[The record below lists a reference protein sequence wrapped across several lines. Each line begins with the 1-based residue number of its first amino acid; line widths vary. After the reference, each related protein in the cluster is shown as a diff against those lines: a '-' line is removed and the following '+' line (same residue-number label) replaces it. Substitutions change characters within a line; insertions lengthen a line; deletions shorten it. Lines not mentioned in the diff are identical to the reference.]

1 MGGFKFIGFL
11 SMVFV
16 GLTMLNR
23 MAEGLFIAAADIAI
37 VNTLTITRDQTIFG
51 LFTVPVINTDFFFV
65 GIPRLVKWD
74 YAFFGGNAAIFQ
86 YFLYAMT
93 FALTFM
99 LFVIIVGLVSQ
110 YFSRRP

>member
-1 MGGFKFIGFL
+1 MI
-11 SMVFV
+11 FV

-23 MAEGLFIAAADIAI
+23 VAEGTFVAAADITI
-37 VNTLTITRDQTIFG
+37 VNTLTITRDQAIFG

-86 YFLYAMT
+86 YFLYSMT

-99 LFVIIVGLVSQ
+99 LFVVIVGLVSQ

>member
-23 MAEGLFIAAADIAI
+23 IAEGFFVAAADIAV
-37 VNTLTITRDQTIFG
+37 VNTLTIMRDQTING

-86 YFLYAMT
+86 YFLYSMT
-93 FALTFM
+93 FALSFM
-99 LFVIIVGLVSQ
+99 LFIVIIGLVSQ
-110 YFSRRP
+110 YFSRKS

>member
-16 GLTMLNR
+16 GLTMINR
-23 MAEGLFIAAADIAI
+23 LAAGAFVTSADIAI
-37 VNTLTITRDQTIFG
+37 VNTLTIARDQTVFG
-51 LFTVPVINTDFFFV
+51 LFTVPVINSDFFFV

-86 YFLYAMT
+86 YMLYSMT
-93 FALTFM
+93 AALTFL
-99 LFVIIVGLVSQ
+99 LFVVIIGLVSQ
-110 YFSRRP
+110 YFSRR

>member
-1 MGGFKFIGFL
+1 MGFRFIGFL

-23 MAEGLFIAAADIAI
+23 VSEGAFIAAADVTVI
-37 VNTLTITRDQTIFG
+37 NTLTITRDQTIAG
-51 LFTVPVINTDFFFV
+51 LFSVPVLNTDFFFV
-65 GIPRLVKWD
+65 GIPALVKWD

-86 YFLYAMT
+86 YFLYSVT